1 MSNKG
6 FIKVFS
12 ILLTLICL
20 YYLSFTVVG
29 WHYDKKANEYAK
41 GNLALKN
48 HYLDSL
54 STEKVYLGYTLK
66 EVRQRE
72 IGLGLDLKGGMTVI
86 LEVDAAQVLRSLA
99 NTDDPFFNQ
108 ALQETIAQNRKGSS
122 LDFVSLF
129 RQNYERINPNGK
141 LANIFS
147 ITMSDRIKP
156 TASNDEVIAVL
167 RQEVASAADNAFN
180 VLRTRIDRFGVVS
193 PNIQKLDR
201 AERILIELPGI
212 TEPERVRNLLQG
224 RANLEFWKTYNVNE
238 LAPYFNELNQRST
251 ELVNAMKEVADSLSQ
266 QQNDSIEKTASLQLT
281 DTSVTPSLQLRSTD
295 EEGEENPS

>member
-180 VLRTRIDRFGVVS
+180 VLRTRCV
-193 PNIQKLDR
+193 
-201 AERILIELPGI
+201 
-212 TEPERVRNLLQG
+212 
-224 RANLEFWKTYNVNE
+224 
-238 LAPYFNELNQRST
+238 
-251 ELVNAMKEVADSLSQ
+251 
-266 QQNDSIEKTASLQLT
+266 
-281 DTSVTPSLQLRSTD
+281 
-295 EEGEENPS
+295 